1 MKELKRSMNERATL
15 QKGKRIINLKDCD
28 VLARQYNISLKEIE
42 VLALKEAIIP
52 ARYERNTG
60 TIGIEGQL
68 KLLNSRIAV
77 IGCGGLGGVIIEIL
91 ARAGAGELVLADGD
105 VFSDSNLNR
114 QLLSETGNTGYAKVE
129 IASERIRR
137 INPAI
142 KVYPFKT
149 FFNEETGPEILHGV
163 QYVADALDNNPSRK
177 ILYHLCGELDIPV
190 VHGAIGGFMGQVGV
204 YMPGELTHLDF
215 FGEGIS
221 EKGAEEIAGVPS
233 FAPYLIGSMEAGEII
248 KLVTGAG
255 EILREKLWIIDPSQL
270 MSEFLS
276 LGK

>member
-1 MKELKRSMNERATL
+1 MKALKRSINERSTL
-15 QKGKRIINLKDCD
+15 QKGKRIINLKDCYA
-28 VLARQYNISLKEIE
+28 LAREYNISLKDIE
-42 VLALKEAIIP
+42 VLALEEAIIP
-52 ARYERNTG
+52 SRYERNTG

-68 KLLNSRIAV
+68 KLLNSKIAV

-105 VFSDSNLNR
+105 IFSDSNLNR
-114 QLLSETGNTGYAKVE
+114 QLLSEIENIDSPKVE
-129 IASERIRR
+129 VATERIRR

-142 KVYPFKT
+142 KVYPFYT

-163 QYVADALDNNPSRK
+163 KYAADALDNNPSRK

-204 YMPGELTHLDF
+204 YMPGKLTHLDF
-215 FGEGIS
+215 FGEGIT

-248 KLVTGAG
+248 KMVTGTG
-255 EILREKLWIIDPSQL
+255 ETLEEKLWIFDPSQL